1 MQNFIFK
8 MASKAQQFSGVLG
21 GNIPSFGNIETNNLI
36 IQRTNS
42 TVESN
47 SMDIKSVSNESLTAG
62 TTSVPPDYAEIQ
74 LPSLSDLM

>member
-1 MQNFIFK
+1 
-8 MASKAQQFSGVLG
+8 MASKAQQFSCVLG